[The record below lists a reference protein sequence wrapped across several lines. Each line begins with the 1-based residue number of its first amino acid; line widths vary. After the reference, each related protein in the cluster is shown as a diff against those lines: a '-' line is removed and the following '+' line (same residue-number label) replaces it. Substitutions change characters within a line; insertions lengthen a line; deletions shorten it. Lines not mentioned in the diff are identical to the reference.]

1 LKRNY
6 SLNYPVRFFI
16 IGSLSVLFDYFI
28 YVLLSIFITSSI
40 AKAISFIIGSL
51 ISFFGNKYWTFK
63 VKESFKKQIFIFY
76 LIYFMGLLINVNF
89 NNIFLEIFNNF
100 NNKKISA
107 FLISTFS
114 SAIFNFFGMK
124 LIVFRKK

>member
-1 LKRNY
+1 ML
-6 SLNYPVRFFI
+6 I
-16 IGSLSVLFDYFI
+16 DYFI
-28 YVLLSIFITSSI
+28 YVLLSIFTSSTF

-63 VKESFKKQIFIFY
+63 VKENFKKQIFIFY
-76 LIYFMGLLINVNF
+76 VIYFLSLLINVKF
-89 NNIFLEIFNNF
+89 NNISLIIFENF
-100 NNKKISA
+100 NDRKIILA

-124 LIVFRKK
+124 IFVFIKRK